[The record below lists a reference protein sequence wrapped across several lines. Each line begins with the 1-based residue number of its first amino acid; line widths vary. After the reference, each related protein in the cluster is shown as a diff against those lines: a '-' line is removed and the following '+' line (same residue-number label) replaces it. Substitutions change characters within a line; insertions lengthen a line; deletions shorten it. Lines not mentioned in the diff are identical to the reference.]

1 MVNDSVTDHL
11 VRWNDEDEDSGFMI
25 LDPSEFEKQVLPQYF
40 KKTNMDSFIR
50 QLNIYEFHKKN
61 RRQKVCKVFYN
72 ENFKRDNRELL
83 INIKRNA
90 PSKNNQKDSAQN
102 QTKER
107 LKKKFVENDLSTRT
121 TETHNSAT

>member
-102 QTKER
+102 QPKER